1 MNNIYFI
8 IINYNYFLMNT
19 ISDIAD
25 IGIVNVPL
33 LLLHLI
39 PSTTLQNA
47 FFLWNVDV
55 ILINKLTN
63 IY

>member
-39 PSTTLQNA
+39 PSTTL
-47 FFLWNVDV
+47 
-55 ILINKLTN
+55 
-63 IY
+63 